1 MEEVRNMKIVYI
13 LMMLIL
19 AASAL
24 GCVGNKQ
31 AEVTPTTTTQAPGT
45 EETPTSSTVS
55 PAETPVSAVA
65 TTTPPVNDQFG
76 TQSDL
81 STIDLL
87 VNDSSMDIPLFDV
100 NI

>member
-13 LMMLIL
+13 LLLLIF

-31 AEVTPTTTTQAPGT
+31 SEVTPTPTTQAPANQV
-45 EETPTSSTVS
+45 ETSVS
-55 PAETPVSAVA
+55 PAETPVPAAA
-65 TTTPPVNDQFG
+65 TPSGNDQFG

-81 STIDLL
+81 STIDSL
-87 VNDSSMDIPLFDV
+87 VNDSSMDIPLYDV